1 MSAFQNEVSNHD
13 VTLAVVADDDREQ
26 LAQASQL
33 TEALRRQDPSYQSE
47 LRWWT
52 SPFNLDEESQATS
65 RLSTSE
71 AGRVDVARAFP
82 PFGHGDRRRRVDIDH
97 SKIVVLCTRDDS
109 RPSVLRCGEALSA
122 LLLECANA
130 GLATCTLTHMI
141 EMTPSRD
148 IVRRLVGQTGLPQL
162 LIRVG
167 RAPAGEQQPPATPAA
182 GAGRA
187 RVPILDASLS
197 IPYSQGDRMTP
208 GLPTRGEG
216 FGASGGREGIN
227 TLRMIVEA
235 PYVEWADSPDTGAAA
250 RGSRT
255 GRRCSP
261 CCEHRTAT

>member
-1 MSAFQNEVSNHD
+1 MIASNWHR
-13 VTLAVVADDDREQ
+13 LPN
-26 LAQASQL
+26 SP
-33 TEALRRQDPSYQSE
+33 RRCDAKTPAINLNYAGGHRLS
-47 LRWWT
+47 T
-52 SPFNLDEESQATS
+52 SMKKSQATS

-97 SKIVVLCTRDDS
+97 SKIVVLCTRGDS

-197 IPYSQGDRMTP
+197 IPYSQGDRMRPGYQRVEKDSAPTAGVRVLTP
-208 GLPTRGEG
+208 YG
-216 FGASGGREGIN
+216 
-227 TLRMIVEA
+227 
-235 PYVEWADSPDTGAAA
+235 
-250 RGSRT
+250 
-255 GRRCSP
+255 
-261 CCEHRTAT
+261 